1 MPNLD
6 GSNPGNRFDV
16 ECVDRPER
24 PRIGISAC
32 LTGAE
37 VRYDGGHKRSSF
49 PHNAVA
55 NLFDFVP
62 FCPETGIGLPTP
74 RPIIRLIGRDGAPRA
89 MSVDPSVGD
98 VTTAIQSF
106 AANRAAM
113 IDELDGFVL
122 MKNSPS
128 CGLERVKRYPD
139 EDAHAVR
146 DGIGVFAASVME
158 RFPHLP
164 LEESGRLF
172 NLDWRE
178 AFVARVFAYAHWRVN
193 EAAGW
198 TASRLIAFHS
208 RYKYLLMAHAQ
219 GRYRDAGRLLANLET
234 GVEARAA
241 DYIALLMD
249 AMRTPISRGGH
260 VNALAHL
267 QGYLKRHIDGA
278 ARQEMAALIDDFRRG
293 AVPLLNV
300 ITLLRHHLSRV
311 DEPYA
316 KAQVYLNPHP
326 RAAGLRRNL

>member
-1 MPNLD
+1 MAGLE
-6 GSNPGNRFDV
+6 GSNPGNRFDI
-16 ECVDRPER
+16 ECIDRPER

-49 PHNAVA
+49 PHDAVA
-55 NLFDFVP
+55 SLFDFVP
-62 FCPETGIGLPTP
+62 LCPETGIGLSTP
-74 RPIIRLIGRDGAPRA
+74 RSTIRLIGREGAPRA
-89 MSVDPSVGD
+89 MSADPNVGD
-98 VTTAIQSF
+98 VTTELQSF
-106 AANRAAM
+106 AGNRAAM
-113 IDELDGFVL
+113 IGELDGFVL

-139 EDAHAVR
+139 EDAQPLR
-146 DGIGVFAASVME
+146 DGIGLFAASVVKQ
-158 RFPHLP
+158 FPRLP

-172 NLDWRE
+172 SLDWRE

-208 RYKYLLMAHAQ
+208 RYKYLLMAHDQ
-219 GRYRDAGRLLANLET
+219 GRYRDAGRLLANLKT

-241 DYIALLMD
+241 DYILLLMD
-249 AMRTPISRGGH
+249 AMRKPISRGGH

-267 QGYLKRHIDGA
+267 QGYLKRHIDGG
-278 ARQEMAALIDDFRRG
+278 ARQEIAALIDDFRRG
-293 AVPLLNV
+293 AVPLLAV
-300 ITLLRHHLSRV
+300 VTLLRHHLGRV

-326 RAAGLRRNL
+326 AEAGLRRNL